1 MEVLKTARQKVGSKV
16 QSPCVSRFGIIRA
29 MKNLMIFAVVLA
41 AFAVSAE
48 PAKMPVAPIA
58 ANSPGFIAVTIK
70 QGTNTVSNLPFT
82 ANMRPSVSNFYCAKK
97 GDTFVWKEGDKEV
110 RYTFDG
116 KAWSGNAVIPTH
128 ESFILIRTANA
139 TDTWNVGGELDVKKG
154 MGNRD

>member
-1 MEVLKTARQKVGSKV
+1 MKKLMTAA
-16 QSPCVSRFGIIRA
+16 F
-29 MKNLMIFAVVLA
+29 LLA
-41 AFAVSAE
+41 ACAASAE

-82 ANMRPSVSNFYCAKK
+82 ANMRPSVSNFYCAKA
-97 GDTFVWKEGDKEV
+97 GDTFVWKEGGKEV

-128 ESFILIRTANA
+128 ESFVVIRTANA

-154 MGNRD
+154 LGIRD

>member
-1 MEVLKTARQKVGSKV
+1 
-16 QSPCVSRFGIIRA
+16 
-29 MKNLMIFAVVLA
+29 MKNLMMIAVVLA
-41 AFAVSAE
+41 ACAVRAE
-48 PAKMPVAPIA
+48 QTKMSVSPIA
-58 ANSPGFIAVTIK
+58 ANSPGFVAVQIK

-116 KAWSGNAVIPTH
+116 KAWSGNAIIPTH
-128 ESFILIRTANA
+128 ESFIIIRTANA

-154 MGNRD
+154 MGKRD

>member
-1 MEVLKTARQKVGSKV
+1 MKKLMTAA
-16 QSPCVSRFGIIRA
+16 F
-29 MKNLMIFAVVLA
+29 LLA
-41 AFAVSAE
+41 ACAASAE

-82 ANMRPSVSNFYCAKK
+82 ANMRPSVRNFYCAKA

-116 KAWSGNAVIPTH
+116 KAWSGNGVIPTH
-128 ESFILIRTANA
+128 ESFVVIRTANA
-139 TDTWNVGGELDVKKG
+139 TDTWNVGGELDFSKAK
-154 MGNRD
+154 